1 MSRLQVLQDECTAL
15 QLELSRAEERIR
27 DLENENRELVER
39 WLRKMNEEAD
49 KLNQANQS
57 YEECAPTK
65 SIRLTH

>member
-1 MSRLQVLQDECTAL
+1 MLQDECTAL

-57 YEECAPTK
+57 YEECPYNR
-65 SIRLTH
+65 SD